1 MKKIPIKITSI
12 TDGEHVIREVMI
24 DLDDYMQLD
33 GDPEREADKF
43 RSRYFELVRKA
54 EKLFFGSNLSKARIK
69 NLSSSTCWELGN
81 IFRRFEDDVKNNF
94 VITNYA
100 TALEQDF
107 GRSNKYIK
115 ELMTFSQL
123 FEKNEVSDSIPMAIY
138 RALVWK
144 KNQLDEAGI
153 LDKEKNRLIEM
164 GKNRNHP
171 GREKY
176 KIELTNAIKDEQS
189 KIKSKNI

>member
-69 NLSSSTCWELGN
+69 NLASSTCWELGN

-176 KIELTNAIKDEQS
+176 KIELINAIKDEKS
-189 KIKSKNI
+189 KIRSKNI

>member
-176 KIELTNAIKDEQS
+176 KIELINAIKDEQS

>member
-144 KNQLDEAGI
+144 KNQLDGAGI

-176 KIELTNAIKDEQS
+176 KIELINAIKDEQS

>member
-43 RSRYFELVRKA
+43 RSRYFKLVRKA

-176 KIELTNAIKDEQS
+176 KIELINAIKDEQS